1 MRLQRSL
8 EACKFGIINYFD
20 ALKLQE
26 RLASDRK
33 SGKILDTILSLQH
46 PPTYTL
52 GKRRTDHNLLVSE
65 ADLKTMG
72 AELHYTERGGDIT
85 FHGPRQAILYPIVSL
100 RDIGC
105 GARNYVEGLES
116 VMIEVA
122 SFYGVNAHAGKTG
135 ETGVWVGDRKIGA
148 IGVRISSGIT
158 SHGLA
163 FNIDPD
169 LSYFKHIVPCGI
181 PDKGVTSLKR
191 ETEMEL
197 PPDEVIHEQ
206 LIHCF
211 AKVFRFTLKELQ
223 LSNMYNLTKFKCIRL
238 FTLPETRVNALPEP
252 VPISDETRSDLNG
265 SDIRFPSAKRHDEA
279 RFGEPIGGGSFP
291 APPPLGHSVECGKVH
306 AFWCPL
312 PSALQSPTVLFGSVS
327 SLLDLRN
334 PRQGFP
340 AFDRTKNNESLY
352 TPIFPSKGDDNATTD
367 IYNVEAA
374 EILVNEAQALP
385 ITEAAPIYEQLLC
398 TFPTAA
404 KYWKQYVEAYMAIN
418 NDEVTKQIFSRCLL
432 NCLQVSLWR
441 CYISFIKKVNEKKG
455 LEGVEETKKA
465 FDFMLNYVGYDIA
478 SGPVWLEYIAFLKSL
493 PAKTAQEESH
503 HMTSVR
509 KAYQR
514 AIVTPTHNVEQL
526 WKDYEN
532 FENSVSRTLAKGL
545 LSEYQ
550 PKFNSAKAVY
560 RERKKYVDEIDWN
573 MLAVPP
579 TGSYKEEQQCMAW
592 KRLLIFEK
600 GNPQRIDTAS
610 ANRRITFTYE
620 QSLMYLYHYPDLWY
634 DYATWHANSGSVDSA
649 IKIFQRALKAV
660 PDSELLKYAYAELE
674 ESRGAIQPAK
684 KIYESLLASS
694 SNSMSLAHIQFIR
707 FLRRTE
713 GVEAARKY
721 FLDARKSPSCTYH
734 VFVAY
739 AMMVFCV
746 DKDPKAA
753 HNIFE
758 AGLKKFM
765 NEPGYILEYADFL
778 CRLNDDRNVRAL
790 FERALSSLPPE
801 KSVEIWIR
809 FCQFEQTYGDLTS
822 MLKVEQRKKEALTRS
837 VEEGSTVLENTLYDV
852 ISRYSFMDLWPCSPK
867 DLDHLARQEWLVKN
881 INRRVD
887 KSNLLHGANITEKG
901 SVGLTTNSKVLPPS
915 AKVVYP
921 DTARMVIYDP
931 RQTLGSEAA
940 STSASG
946 SSLVGSGLKA
956 FDDILKVISPTLM
969 AFITN
974 MPAVEG
980 PSPDIDVVL
989 SILLQSSIPTGQT
1002 GKPATS
1008 LQQMPG
1014 GPGPTTS
1021 DHSGSIKTRMNN
1033 GPPHRLPRD
1042 GHSGKRKDLDRQED
1056 DESTTVQSRPLPRD
1070 VFRLRQMHRSR
1081 GRSTSQTGSAASG
1094 GSAFSGDQSV
1104 STD

>member
-1 MRLQRSL
+1 
-8 EACKFGIINYFD
+8 
-20 ALKLQE
+20 
-26 RLASDRK
+26 
-33 SGKILDTILSLQH
+33 
-46 PPTYTL
+46 
-52 GKRRTDHNLLVSE
+52 
-65 ADLKTMG
+65 MG

-100 RDIGC
+100 RDIGF

-181 PDKGVTSLKR
+181 PDKGVTSLKT
-191 ETEMEL
+191 ETQKEL

-211 AKVFRFTLKELQ
+211 AK
-223 LSNMYNLTKFKCIRL
+223 
-238 FTLPETRVNALPEP
+238 
-252 VPISDETRSDLNG
+252 
-265 SDIRFPSAKRHDEA
+265 FPSAKTHDEA
-279 RFGEPIGGGSFP
+279 SVGEVIGGGSFP
-291 APPPLGHSVECGKVH
+291 APPPLGHSMRESSRFLV
-306 AFWCPL
+306 P
-312 PSALQSPTVLFGSVS
+312 PSLRSSISNGALRLRLVAVGSPKPS
-327 SLLDLRN
+327 
-334 PRQGFP
+334 PR
-340 AFDRTKNNESLY
+340 
-352 TPIFPSKGDDNATTD
+352 KGDDNGTTD

-385 ITEAAPIYEQLLC
+385 VTEAAPIYEQLLC

-432 NCLQVSLWR
+432 NCLQISLWR

-455 LEGVEETKKA
+455 PEGLEETKKA

-509 KAYQR
+509 KVYQR
-514 AIVTPTHNVEQL
+514 AIVTPTHHVEQL

-684 KIYESLLASS
+684 KIYESLLSSS
-694 SNSMSLAHIQFIR
+694 SNTTSLAHIQFFR

-721 FLDARKSPSCTYH
+721 FLDCRKSPSCTYH

-822 MLKVEQRKKEALTRS
+822 VLKAWLHLLQFLIKQYLYSNVEQRKKEALSRS
-837 VEEGSTVLENTLYDV
+837 VEEGSMVLENTLYDV
-852 ISRYSFMDLWPCSPK
+852 IPRYSFMDLWPCSSK

-946 SSLVGSGLKA
+946 LSLVGSGLKA
-956 FDDILKVISPTLM
+956 SDDILKVISPTLV

-1033 GPPHRLPRD
+1033 GPPHRPPRD
-1042 GHSGKRKDLDRQED
+1042 GHSGKRKDLDIAPSTLVSAILLQSVPEEWPRASSVSTPFVIGTEKNTQLLSEQFLGQED
-1056 DESTTVQSRPLPRD
+1056 DESMTVQSRPLPRD
-1070 VFRLRQMHRSR
+1070 VFRLRQMHKSR